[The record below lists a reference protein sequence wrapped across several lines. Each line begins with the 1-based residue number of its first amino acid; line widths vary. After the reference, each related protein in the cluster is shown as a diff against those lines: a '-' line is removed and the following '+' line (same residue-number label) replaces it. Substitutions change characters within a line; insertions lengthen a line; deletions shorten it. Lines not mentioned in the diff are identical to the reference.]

1 MYQNLNG
8 QKNKSLVK
16 RGSSPLFSQRKEL
29 NNLSKI
35 LLETVNII
43 KEFPGVRALDNVS
56 FKVRKNEIH
65 ALCGENGAGKSTL
78 IKVLSGVYPFGSYE
92 GEIIFDGQE
101 KKFDDIHQAEADG
114 IAVIHQ
120 ELTLFE
126 ELNIAENIFM
136 GNEISNNG
144 YIDWNEMY
152 SETEK
157 WIKKLKLEGVTPTTK
172 VRELGVG
179 KQQLIE
185 IAKALIKDSK
195 LLILD
200 EPTASLTDSE
210 VELLLNILRDLKDDG
225 VTSIYISHKLN
236 EVFDIADYI
245 SVLRDG
251 QYIGGESKNK
261 LTEREVVNMMVGRSI
276 DQMYPQK
283 NIKVGKEVLRVKNL
297 ALKNNE
303 GNNLIENISFQ
314 LNQGEIL
321 GIFGLIGAGRT
332 EIANT
337 LFGYLKGETEGD
349 IYLKEKK
356 VNISSP
362 KEALNRGIAL
372 VSEDRKR
379 FGIIPP
385 MSVKENISISFL
397 NKFKKRFVIDKN
409 KEILKTS
416 ELVDQLNIKTAS
428 LNTKIVNLS
437 GGNQQKA
444 ILAKNLLQKPE
455 VLILDEPTRGI
466 DVGAKQEIYE
476 LMNEFAKNNMGI
488 IMISSELPEV
498 LGMSDRILVMH
509 EGTITKEFDNKNKN
523 VSQEEIMVY
532 ATGGNIDG

>member
-1 MYQNLNG
+1 MA
-8 QKNKSLVK
+8 
-16 RGSSPLFSQRKEL
+16 E
-29 NNLSKI
+29 I
-35 LLETVNII
+35 LLETKNII
-43 KEFPGVRALDNVS
+43 KDFPGVRALDEVS
-56 FKVRKNEIH
+56 FKVRENEIH

-78 IKVLSGVYPFGSYE
+78 IKVLSGVYPTGSYE
-92 GEIIFDGQE
+92 GQIILNGE
-101 KKFDDIHQAEADG
+101 KKEFENIHEAEKNG

-126 ELNIAENIFM
+126 ELNVAENIFM
-136 GNEISNNG
+136 GNEISHKG
-144 YIDWNEMY
+144 YMDWNEMF
-152 SETEK
+152 SQTRN
-157 WIKKLKLEGVTPTTK
+157 WLKKLKLEGVKPSTK
-172 VRELGVG
+172 VGELGVG

-185 IAKALIKDSK
+185 IAKALNKNSN

-251 QYIGGESKNK
+251 QYIGGGNKNE

-283 NIKVGKEVLRVKNL
+283 NIKAGKEVLRVENL

-303 GNNLIENISFQ
+303 GDNLIENISFQ

-337 LFGYLKGETEGD
+337 LFGYLQGEKEGN
-349 IYLKEKK
+349 IYLKEKE

-397 NKFKKRFVIDKN
+397 DKFKNIFIIDKN

-476 LMNEFAKNNMGI
+476 LMNEFAKDNMGI

-509 EGTITKEFDNKNKN
+509 EGIITKEFDNRNKN
-523 VSQEEIMVY
+523 ISQEEIMVY

>member
-1 MYQNLNG
+1 M
-8 QKNKSLVK
+8 
-16 RGSSPLFSQRKEL
+16 
-29 NNLSKI
+29 SKI

-56 FKVRKNEIH
+56 FKVRKNEVH

-78 IKVLSGVYPFGSYE
+78 IKVLSGVYPSGSYE
-92 GEIIFDGQE
+92 GQIIFDGEE
-101 KKFDDIHQAEADG
+101 KNFEDIHAAEADG

-136 GNEISNNG
+136 GNEISHNG

-152 SETEK
+152 SETLK
-157 WIKKLKLEGVTPTTK
+157 WIDKMKLEGVKPTTK
-172 VRELGVG
+172 VGKLGVG
-179 KQQLIE
+179 KQQLVE
-185 IAKALIKDSK
+185 IAKALNKKSK

-210 VELLLNILRDLKDDG
+210 VELLLNILKDLKNDG

-251 QYIGGESKNK
+251 QYIGGKSKDE

-276 DQMYPQK
+276 EEMYPEK
-283 NIKVGKEVLRVKNL
+283 NIEAGDEVLRVENL
-297 ALKNNE
+297 SLKNKD
-303 GNNLIENISFQ
+303 GDNLIENISFQ
-314 LNQGEIL
+314 LNQREIL

-337 LFGYLKGETEGD
+337 LFGYLQGEKEGS
-349 IYLKEKK
+349 IYLQQKE
-356 VNISSP
+356 VDIRSP
-362 KEALNRGIAL
+362 KEALKRGIAL

-397 NKFKKRFVIDKN
+397 NKFKKKFIIDQN

-416 ELVDQLNIKTAS
+416 ELVDQLRVKTAS

-437 GGNQQKA
+437 GGNQQKV
-444 ILAKNLLQKPE
+444 ILAKNLIKNPE

-476 LMNEFAKNNMGI
+476 LMNDFAKNNMGI

-509 EGTITKEFDNKNKN
+509 EGIITKEFDNTDKNI
-523 VSQEEIMVY
+523 SQEEIMVY

>member
-1 MYQNLNG
+1 LA
-8 QKNKSLVK
+8 
-16 RGSSPLFSQRKEL
+16 E
-29 NNLSKI
+29 I
-35 LLETVNII
+35 LLETKNII
-43 KEFPGVRALDNVS
+43 KDFPGVRALDEVS
-56 FKVRKNEIH
+56 FKVRENEIH

-78 IKVLSGVYPFGSYE
+78 IKVLSGVYPTGSYE
-92 GEIIFDGQE
+92 GQIILNGE
-101 KKFDDIHQAEADG
+101 KKEFENIHEAEKNG

-126 ELNIAENIFM
+126 ELNVAENIFM
-136 GNEISNNG
+136 GNEISHKG
-144 YIDWNEMY
+144 YMDWNEMF
-152 SETEK
+152 SQTRN
-157 WIKKLKLEGVTPTTK
+157 WLKKLKLEGVKPSTK
-172 VRELGVG
+172 VGELGVG

-185 IAKALIKDSK
+185 IAKALNKNSN

-251 QYIGGESKNK
+251 QYIGGGNKNE

-283 NIKVGKEVLRVKNL
+283 NIKAGKEVLRVENL

-303 GNNLIENISFQ
+303 GDNLIENISFQ

-337 LFGYLKGETEGD
+337 LFGYLQGEKEGN
-349 IYLKEKK
+349 IYLKEKE

-397 NKFKKRFVIDKN
+397 DKFKNIFIIDKN

-476 LMNEFAKNNMGI
+476 LMNEFAKDNMGI

-509 EGTITKEFDNKNKN
+509 EGIITKEFDNRNKN
-523 VSQEEIMVY
+523 ISQEEIMVY